1 MEFNFEEFEREFNKR
16 YRKRSEPPEE
26 LKEKWEENSKKLRE
40 FLLNEDFI
48 DEVRSAEISEL
59 EINIMH
65 TALLSFLPD
74 MQTQIDLLRER
85 VEQLESFLRNRPE

>member
-1 MEFNFEEFEREFNKR
+1 MEFNFEEFEKEFNER
-16 YRKRSEPPEE
+16 YRKRTEPPEE

-40 FLLNEDFI
+40 FLLNEEFI
-48 DEVRSAEISEL
+48 DEVRSTEISDL
-59 EINIMH
+59 EINLMH

-85 VEQLESFLRNRPE
+85 VENLENFLRNRPE